1 MKKINFIA
9 VILIAIL
16 MSCTTT
22 KITSTWKAN
31 NVVPKHYNKI
41 LVLGL
46 IRDADRSLQEKMETH
61 LVNDLKDMGYNAVSS
76 LSEYGPER
84 KKLYTRTYLLF
95 SLWFL
100 LQPFL
105 GLLRNLEPQNL

>member
-76 LSEYGPER
+76 LSEYGPKAFADMEEAAAISKL
-84 KKLYTRTYLLF
+84 KKAELKR
-95 SLWFL
+95 
-100 LQPFL
+100 
-105 GLLRNLEPQNL
+105 